1 MSMKLPVID
10 DAGAIIDVEMIVD
23 INPYMVCGET
33 GALLVRAQPTTNSGT
48 MNIVNGAAIGF
59 AM

>member
-1 MSMKLPVID
+1 
-10 DAGAIIDVEMIVD
+10 MIVD
-23 INPYMVCGET
+23 MNPYMVCGET

-48 MNIVNGAAIGF
+48 MNIVNGASIGF